1 MSQLFGI
8 LFKAKNFLLFLFL
21 QMLCFIL
28 IRYNNIKW
36 DVTLFNSSNLIA
48 GSTMESTKNAKEY
61 LSLKEVNKD
70 LAEENIILRQR
81 LTLLEESQ
89 SDIDATNS
97 VDSLFASRFNYTLA
111 KVANS
116 TIGYTKNYI
125 TLNKGKAD
133 GIEPGMGV
141 IGPRGIVGQV
151 MNCGEHFSRVYSVL
165 HVDFNVS
172 SEIHSEA
179 LSKSDYNALGV
190 SKWDAESH
198 RKIKLTTID
207 KFKPVSEGD
216 TVFTST
222 QNLIFPS
229 GIMVGRISQVADDP
243 QKAFWDL
250 TVDLSTDFTGLSYVY
265 VVANKLTSDQETVET
280 SED

>member
-8 LFKAKNFLLFLFL
+8 LFRAKNFLLFLFL
-21 QMLCFIL
+21 QMLCFVL

-36 DVTLFNSSNLIA
+36 DVTIFNSSNRIA
-48 GSTMESTKNAKEY
+48 GSTMESTKNAQEY
-61 LSLKEVNKD
+61 LSLKEVNED
-70 LAEENIILRQR
+70 LAKENRVLREKITFLQQ
-81 LTLLEESQ
+81 SQ
-89 SDIDATNS
+89 SDLDAIAN
-97 VDSLFASRFNYTLA
+97 VDSAFANRFNFTLA

-125 TLNKGKAD
+125 TINKGKAD

-172 SEIHSEA
+172 SEVKSEA
-179 LSKSDYNALGV
+179 LNKLEYTALGV
-190 SKWDAESH
+190 SKWDAKSH
-198 RKIKLTTID
+198 RNVKLTTID
-207 KFKPVSEGD
+207 KFKPVAKGD
-216 TVFTST
+216 TVVTSA

-229 GIMVGRISQVADDP
+229 GVMVGRISQVADN
-243 QKAFWDL
+243 QQTAFWDL
-250 TVDLSTDFTGLSYVY
+250 TVELNTDFTGLSYVY
-265 VVANKLTSDQETVET
+265 VVDNKLTSDQTITETTE
-280 SED
+280 E